1 MARIPRIYLDAC
13 ALNRLF
19 DPPGQLRVELE
30 SAAMMHLLQRVQA
43 RRLCWI
49 ASSVLIT
56 EIENNPDEPRRVST
70 LLLLQLAAEVHR
82 PSGAAAKRGR
92 ELNQFGYGRLD
103 ALHLALAEEQGCDLL
118 LTTDD
123 RFLKQALRGL
133 GKPSVRVENPLNY
146 LKEAPL

>member
-1 MARIPRIYLDAC
+1 MAYTPRIYLDAC

-30 SAAMMHLLQRVQA
+30 SAAMMRLLQGVQA
-43 RRLCWI
+43 QRLRWI
-49 ASSVLIT
+49 ASSLLIA
-56 EIENNPDEPRRVST
+56 EIENNPDEQRRMST
-70 LLLLQLAAEVHR
+70 LLLLQLATEVYR
-82 PSGAAAKRGR
+82 PSSTSAERGR
-92 ELNQFGYGRLD
+92 ELHLRGYGKLD
-103 ALHLALAEEQGCDLL
+103 ALHLALAEEHECDLL

-123 RFLKQALRGL
+123 RFLRQALRGL